1 MHLPRQIPLFPL
13 PNAVLFPGVPLP
25 LHIFE
30 PRYREMVRDA
40 QEGDAIIGMT
50 LLRGGWQ
57 KEYYGAP
64 AIFATGCAGKLVS
77 VEALPDGRFNIL
89 LHGLREFSIVRE
101 REGHAYREAEVRWRS
116 AGAATPIGSEQR
128 RCITGLLER
137 FMRDDLATPAHKLLH
152 DPSLSDELLVNFF
165 CYALDLTPLEKQG
178 LLEALTLTERA
189 QRLRDVLEFHLDEIR
204 LAGKSPAG
212 SDRWH

>member
-1 MHLPRQIPLFPL
+1 MHLPREIPLFPL

-40 QEGDAIIGMT
+40 QDGDAIIGMT
-50 LLRGGWQ
+50 LLRGEWQ
-57 KEYYGAP
+57 KDYYGAP
-64 AIFATGCAGKLVS
+64 AIFAIGCAGKMVS
-77 VEALPDGRFNIL
+77 IEALPDGRFNIL
-89 LHGLREFSIVRE
+89 LRGLREFSIVRE
-101 REGHAYREAEVRWRS
+101 HEGRAYRQAEVTWRS
-116 AGAATPIGSEQR
+116 AGAAPAIGSEQR
-128 RCITGLLER
+128 RCITTLLKR
-137 FMRDDLATPAHKLLH
+137 FVRDDLATPAHKLLQ

-178 LLEALTLTERA
+178 LLEALTLAERA
-189 QRLRDVLEFHLDEIR
+189 QRLRDVLEFHLDELR